1 MINRAIVPALAVIQH
16 LQLRLSAASDN
27 KGIQFKINAQPNWK
41 GTIGLRCNHVFCES
55 IPAYIKG
62 LIHELSVHR
71 AFPLLEHVSISK
83 AFDTDPTTSRKRPI
97 PWKRTLFITLHPGRE
112 LYEKLSQE
120 LSSSIE
126 NYMELEH
133 IIGALDALREEDSD
147 DDAP

>member
-16 LQLRLSAASDN
+16 LQLRLDAASDN

-55 IPAYIKG
+55 IPEYIKG
-62 LIHELSVHR
+62 LIYELSVHQ

-97 PWKRTLFITLHPGRE
+97 PWKRTLFITLRPGRE

-120 LSSSIE
+120 LSSSVE
-126 NYMELEH
+126 NYMSLEH
-133 IIGALDALREEDSD
+133 IIKALEVLKEEESD
-147 DDAP
+147 VDT